1 MQFSAYTPFSGNGM
15 IGLILGTIQDK
26 KPDEYRE
33 FIQMKLKRKLKQNET
48 IYVKFRINKNWPLL
62 AFPNIDSWDIISF
75 NEIGVNF
82 LNDSIIYE
90 QPPWIAFKSDWI
102 NTSIKLSE
110 IKDWT
115 SISFKFSAKGGEEWV
130 VIGNFY
136 PEQNFPYKI
145 EDSILLEQYSS
156 FNFYLSIDQFTITTS
171 PLPNVFTPN
180 NDGIND
186 KWVLEELTE
195 GNCMVL
201 SVEIF
206 NRWGKSVFDAG
217 TEFTGWDGYC
227 NRPIR

>member
-1 MQFSAYTPFSGNGM
+1 M
-15 IGLILGTIQDK
+15 
-26 KPDEYRE
+26 
-33 FIQMKLKRKLKQNET
+33 
-48 IYVKFRINKNWPLL
+48 
-62 AFPNIDSWDIISF
+62 
-75 NEIGVNF
+75 
-82 LNDSIIYE
+82 
-90 QPPWIAFKSDWI
+90 
-102 NTSIKLSE
+102 
-110 IKDWT
+110 
-115 SISFKFSAKGGEEWV
+115 
-130 VIGNFY
+130 IGNFY

-227 NRPIR
+227 NGQPCSEGTYFALALIKNTQNNSIEKYTGYITLLR